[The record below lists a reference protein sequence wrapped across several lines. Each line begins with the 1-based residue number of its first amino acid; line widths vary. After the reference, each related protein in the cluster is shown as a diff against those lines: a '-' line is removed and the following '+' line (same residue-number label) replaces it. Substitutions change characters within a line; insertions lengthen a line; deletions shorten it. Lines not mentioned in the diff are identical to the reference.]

1 MPPVCDTMAY
11 PSSLFPG
18 LAHHL
23 PRPEHFLGQHAGAG
37 SPGTGP
43 QPPLSANV
51 PLAPTSPTTPP
62 SAPAGAHSPGGS
74 SPTPADRHSYS
85 PSSAGA
91 TGPISGITGLTPPS
105 LFNSYP
111 ALFNKFH
118 PGAAAAAAAAGGPL
132 NPGAFLGAMGPRPP
146 LPPPPPPGVPPID
159 DQDDVKDDPKVS
171 LEARDLWAKFNSY
184 GTEMVITKTGR

>member
-1 MPPVCDTMAY
+1 MQALTKVAPNSNMTPCHTL
-11 PSSLFPG
+11 SN
-18 LAHHL
+18 
-23 PRPEHFLGQHAGAG
+23 PE
-37 SPGTGP
+37 
-43 QPPLSANV
+43 V
-51 PLAPTSPTTPP
+51 PTST
-62 SAPAGAHSPGGS
+62 
-74 SPTPADRHSYS
+74 YS
-85 PSSAGA
+85 
-91 TGPISGITGLTPPS
+91 PISGITGLTPPS

-118 PGAAAAAAAAGGPL
+118 PGVHHQGGPL

-146 LPPPPPPGVPPID
+146 LPPPPPGVPPID